1 MNQKNTK
8 IVLITGA
15 GKRLGE
21 ATALKLH
28 SLGMNIIIHYNKS
41 KIPANILKR
50 EIVAL
55 GVRCETIKCNFNDRR
70 KVDKFYSKASKLLG
84 KISCLINNASVFEN
98 DKILNFTPKSW
109 DKHLDTNLYAPI
121 KLSKDF
127 AKEYKN
133 EKNGNIINILDQG
146 VINPSTTFFSYNISK
161 AALHSATV
169 ILAKS
174 LAPNIRV
181 NAIGPGPTI
190 KNEYQSDKNFKK
202 QVKSTLLKKGSK
214 PTDISNT
221 LNYILATESLT
232 GQLIVVDGGEHLS

>member
-1 MNQKNTK
+1 MKKNP
-8 IVLITGA
+8 IALVTGGSKRI
-15 GKRLGE
+15 GKQICVDLAKNGYD
-21 ATALKLH
+21 
-28 SLGMNIIIHYNKS
+28 IIIHYNKS
-41 KIPANILKR
+41 KTSANILKR
-50 EIVAL
+50 EIAAL

-70 KVDKFYSKASKLLG
+70 QVDKFYSKASKLLG

-98 DKILNFTPKSW
+98 DKIHNFTPKSW
-109 DKHLDTNLYAPI
+109 DKHLDANLYAPI

-127 AKEYKN
+127 AKKYKN
-133 EKNGNIINILDQG
+133 EKNANIINILDQG

>member
-1 MNQKNTK
+1 MKKNP
-8 IVLITGA
+8 IALVTGGSKRI
-15 GKRLGE
+15 GKQICVDLAKNGYD
-21 ATALKLH
+21 
-28 SLGMNIIIHYNKS
+28 IIIHYNKS
-41 KIPANILKR
+41 KTSANILKR
-50 EIVAL
+50 EIAAL
-55 GVRCETIKCNFNDRR
+55 GVQCETIKCNFNDRSQ
-70 KVDKFYSKASKLLG
+70 VDKFYLKASKLLG

-109 DKHLDTNLYAPI
+109 DKHLDANLYAPI

-133 EKNGNIINILDQG
+133 DKNANIINILDQG
-146 VINPSTTFFSYNISK
+146 VINPSITFFSYNISK

-214 PTDISNT
+214 PADISNT